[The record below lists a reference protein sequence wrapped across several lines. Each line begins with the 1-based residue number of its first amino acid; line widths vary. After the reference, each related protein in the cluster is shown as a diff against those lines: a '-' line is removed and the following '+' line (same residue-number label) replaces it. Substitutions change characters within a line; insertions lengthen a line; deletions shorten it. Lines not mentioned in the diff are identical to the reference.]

1 MLMLLDASLD
11 LSKNSSLLRNGVA
24 QKMCNFILFTML
36 LIGSSWA
43 YGDGLFDFQMKL
55 AKKGNAEAEFKV
67 GEMYET
73 GFGVNKD
80 LKAAKIWITKAA
92 KQGHENAGFKLL
104 SWDIEKN
111 GLKGENKEKFTQ
123 LRTKANANNS
133 EAMYYLG
140 KMYAYGVGVKKNY
153 DKSLDWLNKATF
165 DGVLEAEREAVLVRE
180 MKQKSLTKSRRAE
193 ENSKL
198 KEKEED
204 KQKEEQDAKKKAEAD
219 KQKQDTDKQK
229 KANEQQAL
237 TDKKNREA
245 ELADKEKQEAI
256 KKTQLE
262 VKQKQA
268 KLAKQKQ
275 DALRKK
281 QALLKSQAAKK
292 KKADKESKF
301 ESDPCSG
308 KSARFLS
315 TCR

>member
-1 MLMLLDASLD
+1 MLLD
-11 LSKNSSLLRNGVA
+11 LSKKYFLLRNA
-24 QKMCNFILFTML
+24 ATQKLSAVGIFAAL
-36 LIGSSWA
+36 LICSSWSIA
-43 YGDGLFDFQMKL
+43 DGLFDFQMKL

-80 LKAAKIWITKAA
+80 LTEAKVWIDKAAA
-92 KQGHENAGFKLL
+92 QGHENAGFKLL
-104 SWDIEKN
+104 YWDMQKN

-133 EAMYYLG
+133 QAMYYLG

-165 DGVLEAEREAVLVRE
+165 DGVLEAEREAVTVRE
-180 MKQKSLTKSRRAE
+180 MKQKSLTTSRRAE
-193 ENSKL
+193 ENRKL
-198 KEKEED
+198 KAKEDAQRKEE
-204 KQKEEQDAKKKAEAD
+204 EDAKKKAEAD
-219 KQKQDTDKQK
+219 KLKQDSDKQK

-237 TDKKNREA
+237 IDKKNREA
-245 ELADKEKQEAI
+245 ELADKENKEAK

-262 VKQKQA
+262 EKQKQA